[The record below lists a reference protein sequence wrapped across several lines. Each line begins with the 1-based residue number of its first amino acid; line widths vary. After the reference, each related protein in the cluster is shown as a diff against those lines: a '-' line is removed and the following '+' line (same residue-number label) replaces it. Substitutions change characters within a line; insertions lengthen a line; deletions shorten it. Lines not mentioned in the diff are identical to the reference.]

1 MGNDKT
7 KREAKVGIKKSGGM
21 DASAG
26 SVSTNLRRKRSAEQ
40 SAQGFTLV
48 ELAIV
53 LVIIGIILGA
63 VLKGQDLI
71 QNARAKKFDVYVKSW
86 EIAKWTYFDRKGRFA
101 GDGTNKNGVI
111 GDVLGELTATTNG
124 VYEITNAN
132 FVNPPAS
139 SITMGSYTYYPI
151 IGYGTA
157 SSVNR
162 NAILICKASGACTST
177 FTSDELVFLEA
188 FDTAID
194 GVADPLT
201 GNVRGITGA
210 TINNGAV
217 TAIAETALTAWD
229 TTATGFA
236 YYFDKPR

>member
-1 MGNDKT
+1 M
-7 KREAKVGIKKSGGM
+7 GIKSSGER
-21 DASAG
+21 DT
-26 SVSTNLRRKRSAEQ
+26 STS

-53 LVIIGIILGA
+53 LVIIGIIIGA
-63 VLKGQDLI
+63 VMKGQDLI
-71 QNARAKKFDVYVKSW
+71 QNARAKKFDIYVKSW
-86 EIAKWTYFDRKGRFA
+86 EVAEWTYFDRKGRFA

-111 GDVLGELTATTNG
+111 GDIGGEQSGTTNA

-151 IGYGTA
+151 IGYGTVT
-157 SSVNR
+157 SVNR

-194 GVADPLT
+194 GIADPLV
-201 GNVRGITGA
+201 GNVRGVTAATITG
-210 TINNGAV
+210 GAV
-217 TAIAETALTAWD
+217 TAITETAATTWD